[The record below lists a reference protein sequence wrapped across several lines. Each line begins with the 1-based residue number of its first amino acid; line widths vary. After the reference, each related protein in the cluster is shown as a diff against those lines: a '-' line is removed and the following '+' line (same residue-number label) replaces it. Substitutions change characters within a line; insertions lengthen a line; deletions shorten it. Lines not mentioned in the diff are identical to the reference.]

1 MPFYRWHLNIDFGIS
16 TGFWIQSLT
25 NIESQINF
33 YQEVINTISPQ
44 RFQKKNIWR
53 GILAFLVLLIQNQ
66 QIFIEYCL

>member
-1 MPFYRWHLNIDFGIS
+1 MDFGIS

-33 YQEVINTISPQ
+33 NQEVINTISPQ
-44 RFQKKNIWR
+44 RFQKENIWR
-53 GILAFLVLLIQNQ
+53 WILAFLVLLIQNQ

>member
-1 MPFYRWHLNIDFGIS
+1 MDFGIS

-33 YQEVINTISPQ
+33 NQEVINTISPQ
-44 RFQKKNIWR
+44 KFQKNIWR